1 MHMLPFPEDS
11 HGEAAQDE
19 MGFSGHRYLILE

>member
-1 MHMLPFPEDS
+1 MNMLPFTDDS
-11 HGEAAQDE
+11 HGEVAQDE